1 MSRSPL
7 PDPRSAQDAKP
18 AHLRKAGARKKRRRL
33 AKMLL
38 GVFAAGAS
46 MAVVAAL
53 AIGLSRAPAPVVEN
67 GAPQADQNSVAT
79 IVLHSSTSRCQQ
91 KSFDNRTGQIS
102 DQTSPCTNEVVLDA
116 NGMPIPAGT
125 IHTLNSI
132 SKSFK

>member
-1 MSRSPL
+1 MSQSPL
-7 PDPRSAQDAKP
+7 PNPRSAQDAKP
-18 AHLRKAGARKKRRRL
+18 AHLRKAGASKKRRRL

-46 MAVVAAL
+46 IAVVAAL
-53 AIGLSRAPAPVVEN
+53 AIGLSRAPAPVIEN
-67 GAPQADQNSVAT
+67 RAPQADQNSVAT

-91 KSFDNRTGQIS
+91 RSFDNRTGQIS

-116 NGMPIPAGT
+116 KGMPIPAGT

>member
-1 MSRSPL
+1 
-7 PDPRSAQDAKP
+7 
-18 AHLRKAGARKKRRRL
+18 
-33 AKMLL
+33 MLL